1 MSGCRRTR
9 NIAPRRRG
17 RYARPMASPA
27 ARETAPVLTLD
38 TSPAPADLRERLES
52 LRDPG
57 AAHVVVLHAPRP
69 GTGGEAYAGDD
80 LVWFER
86 FPLPLVFAFEGRLA
100 GPWLEVALACDVRVC
115 GEASALDLTMV
126 GDGYARERLRLLGG
140 EGLPSAPPAAA
151 ALEAGLVSIVAPPGG
166 ALERATRL
174 ARVIA
179 SRGPIAVR
187 LAKEA
192 IWRGLK
198 MDFEQ
203 ALRFETDLTLLLQT
217 TKDRAEG
224 VRAFIEKRPPHF
236 TGE

>member
-1 MSGCRRTR
+1 MSGRCRTR
-9 NIAPRRRG
+9 NIAPRRAA
-17 RYARPMASPA
+17 RYPRPMAPPA
-27 ARETAPVLTLD
+27 AGDTAPVLSLD
-38 TSPAPADLRERLES
+38 TLPAPADLRDRLEE

-57 AAHVVVLHAPRP
+57 GAHVAVLHAPRP
-69 GTGGEAYAGDD
+69 GTGAEAYAGDD
-80 LVWFER
+80 LLWFER
-86 FPLPLVFAFEGRLA
+86 FPLPLVFAFEGMIAGSWLA
-100 GPWLEVALACDVRVC
+100 LALACDVRVC
-115 GEASALDLTMV
+115 DETSALDLALV

-140 EGLPSAPPAAA
+140 EGLPSPLPAAE
-151 ALEAGLVSIVAPPGG
+151 ALEAGLVSVVAPAGC
-166 ALERATRL
+166 ALERATGL
-174 ARVIA
+174 AGVIA

-192 IWRGLK
+192 VWRGLK

-224 VRAFIEKRPPHF
+224 VRAFMEKRPPHF